1 MSAKVFRN
9 IPLEQHPQNV
19 LLEIP
24 AVHAAAKIVGD
35 VPYHTTELCPLPF
48 FPVVTHV
55 ALSYRKLRDISKS
68 QTGKG
73 IYGGGLQS
81 PERMLIKKV
90 PGECANTPPAGTTL

>member
-24 AVHAAAKIVGD
+24 AVHATAKIVGD
-35 VPYHTTELCPLPF
+35 VPYHTMERCPSCSFLLS
-48 FPVVTHV
+48 VIV
-55 ALSYRKLRDISKS
+55 ALSYRKLRDISKG